1 MVTRTLSLI
10 RKEFLHILRDPR
22 TLFVMLAMPIIQLT
36 LLGYAATTDIEHLRT
51 AILDGDKSL
60 ASRKLVDAY
69 TGRPITL
76 TSPSTLNLNSNW
88 NTW

>member
-1 MVTRTLSLI
+1 MVTRILSLI

-36 LLGYAATTDIEHLRT
+36 PLGYAATTDVEQLRT

-69 TGRPITL
+69 RA
-76 TSPSTLNLNSNW
+76 SNYFDGGG
-88 NTW
+88 